1 MLQRDADETP
11 MTISDPFFATHTIAV
26 RVYYED
32 TDLAGIVYHANYL
45 KFIERGRTDF
55 LRDNDI
61 DQTAMA
67 AGTSDGK
74 GVFLAVRNMTISFV
88 APARFDDMLCV
99 ETMPVSETGAR
110 CLLDQ
115 RVMRG
120 GQVLFTARVTVACI
134 DATGRPM
141 RLPAKVRQLFAST

>member
-1 MLQRDADETP
+1 
-11 MTISDPFFATHTIAV
+11 MTISDPFIATHTINV

-67 AGTSDGK
+67 SGSGKTGGK
-74 GVFLAVRNMTISFV
+74 GVFLAVRNMNVSFV
-88 APARFDDMLCV
+88 APARFDDMLFV

-115 RVMRG
+115 RVVRG
-120 GQVLFTARVTVACI
+120 TQVLFTARVTVACI
-134 DATGRPM
+134 DAT
-141 RLPAKVRQLFAST
+141 